1 MAGSSKNL
9 TDEVDAFSDEFD
21 LDPDNRNSR
30 DSRDSKTR
38 ESRIRFKK
46 ELAYALQWVSIAL
59 IGSFFITL
67 IGNILPIQ
75 LMKPE
80 WLDKLIT
87 SIRSGASFPL
97 YGAISMML
105 ARIFA
110 PNDQTLIR
118 RLRLVRR
125 FAALMSIVFLLII
138 PLQIFAGLK
147 IIGNLNVNENQGLA
161 ALQKSAAA
169 IEKATT
175 ELEFRAALSII
186 PDVPPIPASAFNQPI
201 PVLKANF
208 LRQLI
213 PQIKRRETLIA
224 EQKRNRT
231 ELFLSLSLRDILLSL
246 LYALGFGAIA
256 KRSFFLNFSN

>member
-1 MAGSSKNL
+1 
-9 TDEVDAFSDEFD
+9 
-21 LDPDNRNSR
+21 
-30 DSRDSKTR
+30 
-38 ESRIRFKK
+38 
-46 ELAYALQWVSIAL
+46 
-59 IGSFFITL
+59 
-67 IGNILPIQ
+67 
-75 LMKPE
+75 MKPE